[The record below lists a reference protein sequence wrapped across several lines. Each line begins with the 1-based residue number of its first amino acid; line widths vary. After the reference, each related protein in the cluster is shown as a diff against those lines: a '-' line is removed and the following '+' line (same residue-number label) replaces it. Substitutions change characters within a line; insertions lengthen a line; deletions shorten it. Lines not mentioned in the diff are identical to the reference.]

1 MTKSLKQYTARDLL
15 RFAEVIGKAASLR
28 KQTAATFE
36 TLVKSKR
43 LDMPHM
49 ITANTYLAEAR
60 VLEEAAQLFET
71 IASAKGRAA
80 A

>member
-1 MTKSLKQYTARDLL
+1 MTKPLAQYTARELQQ
-15 RFAEVIGKAASLR
+15 FAQVIGKAASLR

-36 TLVKSKR
+36 ILLKSKR

-49 ITANTYLAEAR
+49 ITANTYQAEAR

-71 IASAKGRAA
+71 IAAGKGRAA